1 MVITLSKNF
10 PQIQSFSIVSN
21 EKELIFF
28 SEKTGSRERKSLN
41 FKRSSKTFPQDTKAR
56 SNYIYLLY
64 HSVISF
70 CSTLLY

>member
-1 MVITLSKNF
+1 MVINLSKNF
-10 PQIQSFSIVSN
+10 PQIQSFFIVSN

-28 SEKTGSRERKSLN
+28 SEETGSRERKSLN
-41 FKRSSKTFPQDTKAR
+41 FKRSSKTFPKDTKAR

>member
-1 MVITLSKNF
+1 MVINLSKNF
-10 PQIQSFSIVSN
+10 PQTQSFFIVSN

-41 FKRSSKTFPQDTKAR
+41 FKRPSKTFPQDTKAR